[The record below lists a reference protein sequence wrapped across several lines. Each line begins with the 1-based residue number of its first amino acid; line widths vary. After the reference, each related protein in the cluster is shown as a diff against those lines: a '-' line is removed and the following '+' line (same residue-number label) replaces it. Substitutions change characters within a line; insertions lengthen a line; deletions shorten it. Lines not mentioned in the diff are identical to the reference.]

1 MITRRHRIAALAGA
15 TILLGGGVA
24 LWQMQGAGARAQAP
38 VSGALAEVE
47 VTSVMTQ
54 PISEQRTFSG
64 RIEAVEQVEV
74 RPLVSGTIVQV
85 HFTDGDL
92 VRKGQ
97 PLFTIDPRPFRAA
110 LDRAEGELKA
120 AQAAVG
126 FARVDFERG
135 RQLLGNSVIS
145 QREYDKR
152 QQDIRDG
159 DAKVA
164 VAQSAVDAAK
174 LDLEH
179 AAIRAPID
187 GRISRAELTVGN
199 IVTAGATA
207 PALTRIV
214 LVSPVYAGFDADEQ
228 SYLAFLGRA
237 RDGEKDL
244 PVALALAGE
253 KGFTRTGRVASVDN
267 RLDVTSGTIRVRAR
281 FENVDGAL
289 IPGLYA
295 RVRVSG
301 KNAAPAL
308 LVDARGINVDQDKKF
323 AFVVGAD
330 NRVAYREV
338 RLGEEREGRRLVLS
352 GLEAGEK
359 VVVAG
364 AQAVRPGDQVK
375 VISAEASVK

>member
-15 TILLGGGVA
+15 ALLLGG
-24 LWQMQGAGARAQAP
+24 AGAFWQFKTMDAKAQAP
-38 VSGALAEVE
+38 VFATLPEVE
-47 VTSVMTQ
+47 VASVASL
-54 PISEQRTFSG
+54 PVSEQRTFSG

-85 HFTDGDL
+85 HFVDGDL

-97 PLFTIDPRPFRAA
+97 PLFTIDPRPFQAV
-110 LDRAEGELKA
+110 LDRAEGDLKG
-120 AQAAVG
+120 AQAAVT
-126 FARVDFERG
+126 FARADFERG
-135 RQLLGNSVIS
+135 RQLIGNSVIS

-164 VAQSAVDAAK
+164 VAQAAVDAAK
-174 LDLEH
+174 LDVEH
-179 AAIRAPID
+179 ATIRALID

-199 IVTAGATA
+199 VVIAGASA
-207 PALTRIV
+207 PALSRIV
-214 LVSPVYAGFDADEQ
+214 MVSPVYAGFDADEQ
-228 SYLAFLGRA
+228 SYLTFISRA
-237 RDGEKDL
+237 HDVDKDL

-253 KGFTRTGRVASVDN
+253 KSFSRTGEVASVDN

-281 FENVDGAL
+281 FDNADGAL

-295 RVRVSG
+295 RIRVSG
-301 KNAAPAL
+301 KEAAPAL

-323 AFVVGAD
+323 AFVVGAEG
-330 NRVAYREV
+330 RIVYREV
-338 RLGEEREGRRLVLS
+338 RLGDERDGRRLVVS

-359 VVVAG
+359 VVIAG
-364 AQAVRPGDQVK
+364 AQAVKPGDQVK
-375 VISAEASVK
+375 VISAEGSGK